1 MSILS
6 SNALSRRPPRRG
18 TNRVHRVAVE
28 TLEHRRLLSLTNW
41 WKLDEASG
49 TTAVDAVAGG
59 RNGTAT
65 NGPTWQS
72 AGGQI
77 NGALRFDGVNDYVAI
92 SSTVATGSAIS
103 VAFWMRA
110 DTLKMQVPID
120 KMPSGTGGVGWNFK
134 VRSDGSIWLRIGSN
148 SSFTDVKFA
157 GAYAANTWVHVVGT
171 FAAGTGRLYTDG
183 VLRATVTGIT
193 QSVGANTT
201 SLRLGQPLSVA
212 TTELFDGD
220 LDDVR
225 LYDHVLSTA
234 EISAIYTLNAGLAS
248 AVAALPSATTQQA
261 LKKATLNWAIA
272 DAVDSES
279 AGLTQIARD
288 TYDDVRNL
296 LAAGIGFA
304 QPAPANLLP
313 GIPNFS
319 TNPLASSA
327 VTALNTLRNSTTTYT
342 KNAGDFTSTVS
353 TQGREM
359 AWGLTHPQSPLAGDA
374 TLLTG
379 TLRRFQKTFESNLA
393 GTLDGDFMVASPAA
407 EMYLLVRTVYPDL
420 ILPSRKVQWEA
431 AIKLHADTIDAQ
443 QGAKFRAAVPGT
455 SWVNADVRWMLG
467 LRFAYDVL
475 GTTSYRDTAA
485 SALQLIS
492 GSLLPDGGFLYDAKQ
507 NDVYTYHGDIITA
520 LARYW
525 QVTGEPLAR
534 ELVVDSYW
542 YYPLSVEPNGTP
554 EYSSGA
560 SWKHYWNQVTGSE
573 AAYVVAALANSP
585 ENLRVAK
592 WFTPSPSLFLSTFHR
607 ADLVASASPQNYI
620 TYDRNVMGPR
630 GRFGTFSYVGTA
642 SPYTGE
648 NRGKRTFVGAMV
660 TDFTG
665 SNNAWRLNAALDS
678 AQTRV
683 RYATGPDN
691 NTIGND
697 VSGPTPIVYYDAAQ
711 QERNA
716 YTVDDRFATLSTDY
730 VLSKYKGAAQPNWR
744 GDQQWLFLQDR
755 IVGLATLESLTT
767 QSAYAM
773 VGSLRFVSGR
783 AHWGTARSFVQVNSN
798 TWSYG
803 KLTVRIVEQD
813 YGAVTTSYED
823 TWDDKVDVID
833 NKTGRLNFVDSAA
846 AAANESSLI
855 SYPAGTRKRYLVEI
869 RPDTTTTAPT
879 TLARI
884 EPGNGLRGIDYALG
898 STRFRTIANPTDNPI
913 TYIATLPWSAGGA
926 IAHFAG
932 ETYRAPFLSA
942 FDQPDTDT
950 RGRWL
955 TAKPL
960 AAFASNTVS
969 ITVAPHEHVTLR
981 DWLPGDVTDDGRV
994 NFDDLLV
1001 LAANYNTTGKPWTQ
1015 GNVDGSPG
1023 GEVNFD
1029 DLLILASNY
1038 NRTLAATNAS
1048 LSAPPPSS
1056 TTTPP
1061 PSFGPSA
1068 TPPDNDDDL
1077 LGGSPDVLA

>member
-1 MSILS
+1 MD
-6 SNALSRRPPRRG
+6 
-18 TNRVHRVAVE
+18 VAIE
-28 TLEHRRLLSLTNW
+28 SLEHRRLLSLTNW
-41 WKLDEASG
+41 WTLDEASG
-49 TTAVDAVAGG
+49 TTVTDAVAGG

-65 NGPTWQS
+65 NGPTWQT

-77 NGALRFDGVNDYVAI
+77 NGSLRFDGVNDYVAI

-110 DTLKMQVPID
+110 DAVKMQVPID
-120 KMPSGTGGVGWNFK
+120 KMPSGTGGVGWNVK
-134 VRSDGSIWLRIGSN
+134 LRSDGSIWFRVGSN
-148 SSFTDVKFA
+148 TNFTDVRLTN
-157 GAYAANTWVHVVGT
+157 GYVANTWVHVVAT
-171 FAAGTGRLYTDG
+171 FGAGTSQLYTDG
-183 VLRATVTGIT
+183 VLRATVTGIAQT
-193 QSVGANTT
+193 VGANAT
-201 SLRLGQPLSVA
+201 SLRLGQPLSIA
-212 TTELFDGD
+212 TTELFGGD

-225 LYDHVLSTA
+225 LYDHVLSSA
-234 EISAIYTLNAGLAS
+234 EISAIYTLNAGLTA
-248 AVAALPSATTQQA
+248 AVAALPSATTQQS
-261 LKKATLNWAIA
+261 LKKATLNWALA
-272 DAVDSES
+272 DAVASDAAS
-279 AGLTQIARD
+279 LTQIARD

-296 LAAGIGFA
+296 LAVDIGFA
-304 QPAPANLLP
+304 QPAPSNLLP
-313 GIPNFS
+313 AIPNFS
-319 TNPLASSA
+319 TNPLATSA

-342 KNAGDFTSTVS
+342 KNAADFAVTIS

-379 TLRRFQKTFESNLA
+379 MFRRFQKTFESNLA
-393 GTLDGDFMVASPAA
+393 GVYDGDFMVAGPAA

-420 ILPSRKVQWEA
+420 ILPSRKVQWES
-431 AIKLHADTIDAQ
+431 AIKLNADLIDSQ

-467 LRFAYDVL
+467 LRFAFDVL

-485 SALQLIS
+485 SALQLVA

-507 NDVYTYHGDIITA
+507 NDVYTYHGDIITS

-525 QVTGEPLAR
+525 QVTGDTLAR
-534 ELVVDSYW
+534 DLVVKSYW

-560 SWKHYWNQVTGSE
+560 AWKHYWNQVTGSE

-585 ENLRVAK
+585 ENLRVAR
-592 WFTPSPSLFLSTFHR
+592 WFTPTPSLFLATFHR
-607 ADLVASASPQNYI
+607 PDLVASASPQNYL

-630 GRFGTFSYVGTA
+630 GRFGNFSYVGTA

-683 RYATGPDN
+683 RYATGPDD

-697 VSGPTPIVYYDAAQ
+697 VSGPTPLVYYDAAM

-716 YTVDDRFATLSTDY
+716 YTVDDKFAALSTDY
-730 VLSKYKGAAQPNWR
+730 VLSKYKGVAQPNWR

-783 AHWGTARSFVQVNSN
+783 ASWGTAKSFVQVNSN
-798 TWSYG
+798 TWTYG

-813 YGAVTTSYED
+813 YGTVTTSYED
-823 TWDDKVDVID
+823 TWDDTTNTID
-833 NKTGRLNFVDSAA
+833 NKTGRLNFVESAA

-869 RPDTTTTAPT
+869 RPDTTTSTPT

-898 STRFRTIANPTDNPI
+898 TTRYRLIANPTDNPI
-913 TYIATLPWSAGGA
+913 TYTATLPWSAGGV

-932 ETYRAPFLSA
+932 ETYRAPFLSG

-969 ITVAPHEHVTLR
+969 VTVAPHEHVTLR
-981 DWLPGDVTDDGRV
+981 DWLPGDVNDDGRV

-1001 LAANYNTTGKPWTQ
+1001 LASNYNTAGKAWTQ
-1015 GNVDGSPG
+1015 GNVDGSTG

-1029 DLLILASNY
+1029 DLLVLAANY
-1038 NRTLAATNAS
+1038 NRTLSATTGA
-1048 LSAPPPSS
+1048 LSTPPSNT

-1061 PSFGPSA
+1061 PSSISTA
-1068 TPPDNDDDL
+1068 TPPDDGDEL
-1077 LGGSPDVLA
+1077 FGGSPDVLA